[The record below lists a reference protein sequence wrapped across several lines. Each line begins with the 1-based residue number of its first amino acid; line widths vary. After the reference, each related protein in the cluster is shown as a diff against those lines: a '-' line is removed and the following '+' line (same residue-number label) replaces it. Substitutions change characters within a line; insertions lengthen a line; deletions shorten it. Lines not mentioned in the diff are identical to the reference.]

1 MVLRRAI
8 IAALIVSTAAPVS
21 GAKPARR
28 PARPLPVLVT
38 PTPLSPAALYVPTS
52 GCPSAPAGKFATPTP
67 IDRKQ
72 RGKSPIAA
80 SPLIAAVPIDGLCTR
95 RQQLDAGIGPV
106 QGGALGLS
114 TQVLNTQA
122 GRLDLLAIPGL
133 ETQLQKILLRL
144 SNVWPYARPP
154 RLPRVLFR
162 ATDSY
167 DAYSLADGTI
177 VLSLGLIEVA
187 ESDSELLFVLAHE
200 YGHVLM
206 GHHAASNDASGTKSV
221 IGALGAAYT
230 AGSFISQLRANSA
243 GLSLANGARVA
254 NAAKRAA
261 VLSEALRFA
270 SDDVWAPAYSR
281 NQEYEADAIAIDL
294 MIGSNQTIDSYTN
307 VFARLQKLFERRAA
321 SRAKSE
327 AKAGAL
333 QKALGAAMKEMAS
346 TQFLTSVGMGN
357 GQGLRQ
363 MGGNLLVGLGSG
375 AVAGNKA
382 AGGGDTHPPPEER
395 RAALAGY
402 FQAGYPTADPP
413 IDTGALIGQIKSLA
427 EYRRAIE
434 LRNAYLKSRDAYVA
448 QDFDGAMSGLRA
460 LGAGTRTTP
469 TFVNFMA
476 GLAARE
482 KGDTAL
488 AASYFE
494 AGRSGSGIASAQLHE
509 SYTQLEISS
518 ADYVA
523 ARSLISDADQRFRDP
538 DHFRSLEIARLLA
551 SGDEPDARTNYTAC
565 LAIKGR
571 DYIHQRCKAA
581 FPNADAGKPSLLN
594 TKLPKLPGLP
604 F

>member
-1 MVLRRAI
+1 ML
-8 IAALIVSTAAPVS
+8 
-21 GAKPARR
+21 
-28 PARPLPVLVT
+28 
-38 PTPLSPAALYVPTS
+38 
-52 GCPSAPAGKFATPTP
+52 PAGKFASPVA

-72 RGKSPIAA
+72 RGKSPISAA
-80 SPLIAAVPIDGLCTR
+80 PLIASLAANDLCSR
-95 RQQLDAGIGPV
+95 RSQLDGAAARV
-106 QGGALGLS
+106 DGGALGLS
-114 TQVLNTQA
+114 SQVLNTRA
-122 GRLDLLAIPGL
+122 GRLDLLALPQM
-133 ETQLQKILLRL
+133 EVQLQKILLRY

-154 RLPRVLFR
+154 QLPRVLFR

-177 VLSLGLIEVA
+177 VISLGLIEAA
-187 ESDSELLFVLAHE
+187 ETDSELLFVLAHE

-206 GHHAASNDASGTKSV
+206 GHHAVSTDNAAAKSV
-221 IGALGAAYT
+221 VGALGVAYT

-254 NAAKRAA
+254 TAARRAA

-333 QKALGAAMKEMAS
+333 QKALGDAMKEMAS

-375 AVAGNKA
+375 AVASKR
-382 AGGGDTHPPPEER
+382 GGDSGDTHPPPDER

-413 IDTGALIGQIKSLA
+413 IDTGALIGQIKALSD
-427 EYRRAIE
+427 YRRAID

-448 QDFDGAMSGLRA
+448 QDFDGALSGLRA
-460 LGAGTRTTP
+460 LGSGTRTAP

-482 KGDTAL
+482 KGDTPL

-518 ADYVA
+518 ADYAA
-523 ARSLISDADQRFRDP
+523 ARSLISDADQRFHDP

-551 SGDEPDARTNYTAC
+551 SGDEPNARTNYTAC

-571 DYIHQRCKAA
+571 TYIHERCKAA
-581 FPNADAGKPSLLN
+581 YPNADAGKPNLLN